1 MTDTENLIISA
12 PNITPSEVKNLL
24 GNNKMAVA
32 DVCLSPNINE
42 WSRYKPIYK
51 AGRTGIDFHFRAVGY
66 DAALHGLVAKSYASW
81 ANLAGNLISNG
92 KLKALS
98 DWSYDQRDLKSS
110 ITPKRL
116 GDFDGYYHN
125 AAPPFAGFFCP
136 PTLGNKTAGSQQKA
150 YLLPAI
156 RTDIGADD
164 PVAPGSIGLNQINA
178 PSVANIET
186 TTLNNFYFGVA
197 LIKPQNATVAWVLSE
212 NAMQDITSGEIQ
224 HIYEVPMSL
233 TSVAAGTYYAVP
245 VLTRVRVTSLQDTP
259 QQICI
264 VPNCSPVQVT
274 VSDSSTV
281 NEDLEVIITEC
292 KFISMVDSNN
302 GLIRS
307 VIRVENKGNY
317 NKRCTYRAYTTS
329 GDGATEGNVETG
341 EFNVAAKSSYS
352 FVYAV
357 SASITEA
364 RGTTVNVRIRANRED
379 GISQQTITASRMPI
393 VPVPDDSELS

>member
-1 MTDTENLIISA
+1 MTDSENLIITA
-12 PNITPSEVKNLL
+12 PNITPGEVKNLL
-24 GNNKMAVA
+24 GNDKMSVA

-51 AGRTGIDFHFRAVGY
+51 AGRTGIDFHFRGVGY
-66 DAALHGLVAKSYASW
+66 DAALHGLVAKSYPNW
-81 ANLAGNLISNG
+81 MQLANTLVVNG
-92 KLKALS
+92 KLQTTS
-98 DWSYDQRDLKSS
+98 DWSYDQSQLKKNS
-110 ITPKRL
+110 IPKRL

-156 RTDIGADD
+156 KTDIGADD
-164 PVAPGSIGLNQINA
+164 LVAPGSIGLSQINA
-178 PSVANIET
+178 PSVANIAT

-212 NAMQDITSGEIQ
+212 NAMQDITSGDIQ

-264 VPNCSPVQVT
+264 VPNCSPIKVT

-281 NEDLEVIITEC
+281 NEDLEVVIAEC
-292 KFISMVDSNN
+292 KFISAVDSTN

-307 VIRVENKGNY
+307 VIRVENKGSY

-329 GDGATEGNVETG
+329 ENGTTEENVETG

-352 FVYAV
+352 FAYSV

-364 RGTTVNVRIRANRED
+364 RGATVNVRIRANRED

-393 VPVPDDSELS
+393 VPMPGDSELS

>member
-1 MTDTENLIISA
+1 MTDSENLIITA
-12 PNITPSEVKNLL
+12 PNITPGEVKNLL
-24 GNNKMAVA
+24 GNDKMSVA

-51 AGRTGIDFHFRAVGY
+51 AGRTGIDFHFRGVGY
-66 DAALHGLVAKSYASW
+66 DAALHGLVAKSYSSW
-81 ANLAGNLISNG
+81 ANLAGSLISNG
-92 KLKALS
+92 KLNALS

-156 RTDIGADD
+156 KTDIGADD
-164 PVAPGSIGLNQINA
+164 PVAPGSIGLSQINA
-178 PSVANIET
+178 PSMANIAT

-212 NAMQDITSGEIQ
+212 NAMQDITSGDIQ

-264 VPNCSPVQVT
+264 VPNCSPIQVT

-281 NEDLEVIITEC
+281 NEDLEVVIAEC
-292 KFISMVDSNN
+292 KFISTVDSTN

-307 VIRVENKGNY
+307 VIRVENKGSY

-329 GDGATEGNVETG
+329 GNGTTEENVETG

-352 FVYAV
+352 FAYSV

-379 GISQQTITASRMPI
+379 GISQQTITASRVPI
-393 VPVPDDSELS
+393 VPMPDDSELS